1 MFLLDDI
8 LLAPLKGVIF
18 IAEQINEVIEKEMSD
33 EGSIKERLM
42 ALQLKFEMDEIGE
55 EEYDKR
61 EDELLKTLERI
72 RIRPHH
78 FIKRKQ
84 GTPYFIFRIGYY
96 RLILDVQNNKLIIF
110 VVELGLRKNIY
121 KK

>member
-61 EDELLKTLERI
+61 EDEFLKTLERI
-72 RIRPHH
+72 RTE
-78 FIKRKQ
+78 KQ
-84 GTPYFIFRIGYY
+84 
-96 RLILDVQNNKLIIF
+96 N
-110 VVELGLRKNIY
+110 
-121 KK
+121 